1 MSKEMPRKYWRNLP
15 EASLIRPLIEG
26 AGRTASAMIA
36 NAATEPHKPQKR
48 PEPLEETTG
57 KRDGPQTRRRY

>member
-15 EASLIRPLIEG
+15 EASLIKPLIEG

-48 PEPLEETTG
+48 LEPP
-57 KRDGPQTRRRY
+57 R